1 MIFFDYYFKAHST
14 PKYLEPVVMCME
26 RRYQALIADE
36 STLKT
41 FIKELKSELD
51 AIPKAKD
58 RYALEAGSGHIH
70 VCTTHGFTEAV
81 LRLHYKKVLS
91 LEGFNHESCENICK
105 SINEVAE
112 KKGGKR

>member
-1 MIFFDYYFKAHST
+1 MIFFDYYFKASST
-14 PKYLEPVVMCME
+14 PKYLEPVAVCME

>member
-1 MIFFDYYFKAHST
+1 MIFFDYFFKAYST
-14 PKYLEPVVMCME
+14 PKYLEPVAKCME
-26 RRYQALIADE
+26 RRHQALMADE
-36 STLKT
+36 PTLKK
-41 FIKELKSELD
+41 FVEELLQELN

-58 RYALEAGSGHIH
+58 RYALEAGSGHIY

-91 LEGFNHESCENICK
+91 LEGFNHESRENIYK

>member
-1 MIFFDYYFKAHST
+1 MIFFDYYFKSSST

>member
-1 MIFFDYYFKAHST
+1 MIFFDYYFKASST
-14 PKYLEPVVMCME
+14 PKYLAPVVICME
-26 RRYQALIADE
+26 RRYQSLMADE

-112 KKGGKR
+112 KKGGLL

>member
-1 MIFFDYYFKAHST
+1 MIFFDYYFKASST
-14 PKYLEPVVMCME
+14 PKYLAPVVICME
-26 RRYQALIADE
+26 RRYQALMADE

-41 FIKELKSELD
+41 FIEELKSELD